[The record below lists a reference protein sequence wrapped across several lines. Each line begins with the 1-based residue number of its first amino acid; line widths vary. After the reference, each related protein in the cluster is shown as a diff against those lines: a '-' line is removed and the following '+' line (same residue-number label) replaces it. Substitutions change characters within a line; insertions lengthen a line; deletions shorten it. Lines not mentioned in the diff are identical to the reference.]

1 MEVTGG
7 SGAAL
12 QNPDDPAADPM
23 RRAMA
28 SPGCFMRY
36 TTACV
41 LGLVLLGL
49 SLQPC
54 SSQDAPQS
62 GGSTAAFGA
71 SRNSRLAAAHTP
83 RRSEKPGAST
93 DPSKTD
99 LNAWTVGVAG
109 GLLEGTFI
117 RYAADLA
124 KVLDDGNNL
133 RVIPMVT
140 FGAVGNVTDLLNLR
154 GIDVAI
160 TQADV
165 LDHFRRE
172 VKIPDIEN
180 RIQYISPLFLAEV
193 HIYAREE
200 FKTLKD
206 LAGRKVAFNTPG
218 SAANLTGQV
227 VFQRLGI
234 QVEPVFINN
243 AIALEKMRSGEVSAV
258 VHVVGKPNDLFARFK
273 PEPGFHF
280 IPVEYGAQFEDYYV
294 PATLESG
301 DYPNLIRP
309 GETVSTIAVPAVLA
323 VFNWPKSSD
332 RYRRVSRFIEAY
344 FAKFD
349 QLQQPPFQPK
359 WREINLAGKVPG
371 WTRYGVAEELLA
383 KMAADQSGGSSQVRA
398 RFDAFLDSR
407 ADATGNACADE
418 P

>member
-1 MEVTGG
+1 MKY
-7 SGAAL
+7 
-12 QNPDDPAADPM
+12 PI
-23 RRAMA
+23 R
-28 SPGCFMRY
+28 C
-36 TTACV
+36 
-41 LGLVLLGL
+41 LLGL
-49 SLQPC
+49 ALLGLFLQPC
-54 SSQDAPQS
+54 SAQDVPQ
-62 GGSTAAFGA
+62 GGRSTAF
-71 SRNSRLAAAHTP
+71 SETQ
-83 RRSEKPGAST
+83 RSGRSPTWLRPQQLGKPAST
-93 DPSKTD
+93 SDPLKD
-99 LNAWTVGVAG
+99 DANPWTVGVAG

-117 RYAADLA
+117 RYVADLA

-140 FGAVGNVTDLLNLR
+140 YGAVGNVTDLLNLR
-154 GIDVAI
+154 GVDVAI

-180 RIQYISPLFLAEV
+180 KIQYISPLFLAEV

-227 VFQRLGI
+227 VFQRLGV
-234 QVEPVFINN
+234 QVEPVFMNN

-280 IPVEYGAQFEDYYV
+280 IPVEYGPQFEDYYV
-294 PATLESG
+294 PAALEAA
-301 DYPNLIRP
+301 DYPNLIRT

-323 VFNWPKSSD
+323 VFNWPKTSD
-332 RYRRVSRFIEAY
+332 RYRRVSRFVEAY
-344 FAKFD
+344 FTKFD

-371 WTRYGVAEELLA
+371 WTRYRVAEELLA
-383 KMAADQSGGSSQVRA
+383 KMTADPQGEGSFR
-398 RFDAFLDSR
+398 RLP
-407 ADATGNACADE
+407 GHACRCQGPWYTAE
-418 P
+418 

>member
-1 MEVTGG
+1 MKH
-7 SGAAL
+7 
-12 QNPDDPAADPM
+12 
-23 RRAMA
+23 
-28 SPGCFMRY
+28 
-36 TTACV
+36 TTLC
-41 LGLVLLGL
+41 LLGL
-49 SLQPC
+49 ALLSLPVQPA
-54 SSQDAPQS
+54 SSQQAPPADR
-62 GGSTAAFGA
+62 STAAVNA
-71 SRNSRLAAAHTP
+71 PRNG
-83 RRSEKPGAST
+83 RSTALG
-93 DPSKTD
+93 SKTPALD
-99 LNAWTVGVAG
+99 AVKEDHNAWTVGVAG

-124 KVLDDGNNL
+124 KALDDGNNL

-140 FGAVGNVTDLLNLR
+140 YGAVGNVTDLLNLR
-154 GIDVAI
+154 GVDVAI

-172 VKIPDIEN
+172 VKLPDIEN

-227 VFQRLGI
+227 VFQRLGV

-243 AIALEKMRSGEVSAV
+243 AIALEKMRSGELSAV

-294 PATLESG
+294 PAALEPE
-301 DYPNLIRP
+301 DYPNLIRS

-332 RYRRVSRFIEAY
+332 RYRRVSRFVEAY
-344 FAKFD
+344 FTKFD

-371 WTRYGVAEELLA
+371 WKRYSVAEELLA
-383 KMAADQSGGSSQVRA
+383 KMTAERDRGPSQVRA
-398 RFDAFLDSR
+398 QFDAFLDSR
-407 ADATGNACADE
+407 AGGRGPRTLTSSEREALFKQFLDWQRR
-418 P
+418 

>member
-1 MEVTGG
+1 
-7 SGAAL
+7 
-12 QNPDDPAADPM
+12 M
-23 RRAMA
+23 RL
-28 SPGCFMRY
+28 
-36 TTACV
+36 TTVC
-41 LGLVLLGL
+41 LLGL
-49 SLQPC
+49 ILLGVSLQP
-54 SSQDAPQS
+54 SSAQDAPQT
-62 GGSTAAFGA
+62 GGLTATFGA
-71 SRNSRLAAAHTP
+71 SRNNRLAAAHTP

-93 DPSKTD
+93 DSSKTD

-124 KVLDDGNNL
+124 KGLDDKNNL

-172 VKIPDIEN
+172 VKVPDIEN

-227 VFQRLGI
+227 VFQRLGV

-243 AIALEKMRSGEVSAV
+243 AIALEKMRSGELSAV

-273 PEPGFHF
+273 PEPGLHF

-294 PATLESG
+294 PAALEPE
-301 DYPNLIRP
+301 DYPNLIRS

-332 RYRRVSRFIEAY
+332 RYRRVSRFVEAY
-344 FAKFD
+344 FTKFD

-371 WTRYGVAEELLA
+371 WKRYGVAEELLA
-383 KMAADQSGGSSQVRA
+383 KMTADQGRGPSQVRA
-398 RFDAFLDSR
+398 QFDAFLDSR
-407 ADATGNACADE
+407 AGAKGPRTLTSSERDALFKQFLDWQRR
-418 P
+418 